1 MEEPTKPARVRKGLP
16 KGILTH
22 RTGKYQARI
31 HQIGEKGKPRQIDK
45 PIPGLYV
52 TADEAVAAQ
61 QAAQANFDAGV
72 SIWPAEAKPRNTRG
86 QVCAAP

>member
-45 PIPGLYV
+45 PIPGLYL
-52 TADEAVAAQ
+52 TAD
-61 QAAQANFDAGV
+61 
-72 SIWPAEAKPRNTRG
+72 
-86 QVCAAP
+86 